1 MYILRPMPAPKE
13 IDPREIPTDALVELA
28 VHLAHED
35 PDPEAQQLWACIHA
49 LQPRADQELFEIAAK
64 WCVSEACVERELGA
78 DLLGQFGNEEDDNP
92 RPFAAESLKLL
103 IGLLEDPEPEVQQ
116 SAIVAMGHL
125 RNRNGDLPVDTLWDS
140 SLLQTAAQHEQA
152 EVREAVAHALG
163 GPGHCDD
170 SPVAVEIM
178 LGLLDDANDLVRNWA
193 TFGLG
198 VMSQIDSPAIRGG
211 LAARLSDP
219 HDDTRNE
226 ATVALA
232 MRHDEGV
239 IALVEHDLQGDEVF
253 DHAIEAAGA
262 FPRPEFLPHLQRLLE
277 LHPGDDVIQDA
288 LNNYAPE

>member
-1 MYILRPMPAPKE
+1 MSAPKE
-13 IDPREIPTDALVELA
+13 IDPREIPTDSLLELA

-35 PDPEAQQLWACIHA
+35 PDPDAAQLWACIHA
-49 LQPRADQELFEIAAK
+49 LQPRADQELFEIAAN
-64 WCVSEACVERELGA
+64 WCQSKACVERELGA
-78 DLLGQFGNEEDDNP
+78 DLLGQFGNEEGDNP
-92 RPFAAESLKLL
+92 RPFAAESLELL
-103 IGLLEDPEPEVQQ
+103 TGLLNDPEPEVQQ

-125 RNRNGDLPVDTLWDS
+125 RNRDAELPVDTDWDS
-140 SLLQTAAQHEQA
+140 ALLRAAASHAES

-163 GPGHCDD
+163 GHE
-170 SPVAVEIM
+170 SPASLELL
-178 LGLLDDANDLVRNWA
+178 LGLTSDENDLVRNWA

-198 VMSQIDSPAIRGG
+198 VMGKSDSPAIRAA

-239 IALVEHDLQGDEVF
+239 IALIELDLQGDEVF

-262 FPRPEFLPHLQRLLE
+262 FPRPEFLPHLKRLLE

-288 LNNYAPE
+288 LE